1 MSFSDALIAS
11 KQLTARGRFWP
22 LLLVGSLA
30 VAYLPTFITLAEGPW
45 QTEQEG
51 HGPLIIAASVW
62 LVWQSRDKLKN
73 AKISPSLVW
82 GWLALLGGLCVLVL
96 SRNQDIWFLEVAS
109 EIPVLAGCVLL
120 LAGWKALRI
129 LAFPIGFLIF
139 SAPAPG
145 WMVDAATIPLKVFIS
160 DSVTSLLYALGFPIA
175 QNGVVIQIGPYQ
187 LWVQDACSGMN
198 SIFALSAI
206 GVFYVYAFRWD
217 VKIRAFL
224 LMALIIPITIAANF
238 LRVLTLVLIAY
249 YFGVDKIEGVIHD
262 LTGIALFVVAVAL
275 MLGCDGLINFVG
287 SRFTG
292 VRRLAAN

>member
-1 MSFSDALIAS
+1 MSFSDALVAS
-11 KQLTARGRFWP
+11 KQMTTRGLAWP
-22 LLLVGSLA
+22 LALFGALV

-51 HGPLIIAASVW
+51 HGPLIIVASLW
-62 LVWQSRDKLKN
+62 LVWQSRDKLRR
-73 AKISPSLVW
+73 AEISPSLTW

-120 LAGWKALRI
+120 LAGWNALRI

-145 WMVDAATIPLKVFIS
+145 WMVDGATVPLKVLIS
-160 DSVTSLLYALGFPIA
+160 DSVTSLLYALGFPVA

-187 LWVQDACSGMN
+187 LGVADACSGMN

-217 VKIRAFL
+217 VKIRAL
-224 LMALIIPITIAANF
+224 LLIALIIPITIAANF

-249 YFGVDKIEGVIHD
+249 YFGVEAIEGAIHD

-275 MLGCDGLINFVG
+275 MFACDGLINFAG
-287 SRFTG
+287 GWISKAP
-292 VRRLAAN
+292 RLHAA

>member
-1 MSFSDALIAS
+1 MAFSDTLIAS

-30 VAYLPTFITLAEGPW
+30 AAYLPTFITLAEGPW

-62 LVWQSRDKLKN
+62 LVWQARDSLRQ
-73 AKISPSLVW
+73 AEISPSLVW

-145 WMVDAATIPLKVFIS
+145 WMVDAATIPLK
-160 DSVTSLLYALGFPIA
+160 L
-175 QNGVVIQIGPYQ
+175 
-187 LWVQDACSGMN
+187 
-198 SIFALSAI
+198 
-206 GVFYVYAFRWD
+206 
-217 VKIRAFL
+217 
-224 LMALIIPITIAANF
+224 
-238 LRVLTLVLIAY
+238 
-249 YFGVDKIEGVIHD
+249 
-262 LTGIALFVVAVAL
+262 
-275 MLGCDGLINFVG
+275 
-287 SRFTG
+287 
-292 VRRLAAN
+292 